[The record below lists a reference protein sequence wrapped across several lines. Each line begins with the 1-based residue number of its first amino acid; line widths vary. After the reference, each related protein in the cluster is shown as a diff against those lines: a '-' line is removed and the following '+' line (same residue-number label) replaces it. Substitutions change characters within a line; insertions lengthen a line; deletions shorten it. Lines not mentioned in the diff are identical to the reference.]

1 MLFLASPL
9 AGGELRQLGA
19 DFNYMLDEIEKRDS
33 ALSEAR
39 DVLELRVAARTGE
52 LEMEIKDRRRAE
64 QELQQTLLLRK
75 L

>member
-1 MLFLASPL
+1 
-9 AGGELRQLGA
+9 
-19 DFNYMLDEIEKRDS
+19 MLDEIEKRDS